1 MSALKVPIP
10 LLGKTLQHTN
20 HTPAPPL
27 PSSRVNA
34 LGASFPPVALKQTMG
49 APLSRPHKPIPP
61 RLNAVS
67 TCM

>member
-10 LLGKTLQHTN
+10 LLGKTHQHTD

-27 PSSRVNA
+27 PNSRLNA
-34 LGASFPPVALKQTMG
+34 LGAPFAPAALKQTMG
-49 APLSRPHKPIPP
+49 SPLSRPHKPIPP
-61 RLNAVS
+61 RLNAAS